1 MRPFRAARLR
11 PSYSGYSASSASK
24 EQELERQFDE
34 QLNTA
39 DLKAWLKQLS
49 SAPNQVGSPHDKA
62 NAEFIFSKFKE
73 WGWDA
78 HIETFEVLYPTPKKE
93 SLQLIAPHAY
103 TAVLREPPIRG
114 DSTSSQTKGVLPPYA
129 AYGADDN
136 VTADLVYVNY
146 GMPDDYDDLKR
157 LGIDVKGK
165 IVIARYG
172 DGWRGLKPRLAQEH
186 GAVGCIIYSDPW
198 DDGYREGDVYPRGG
212 FRPEFGVQ
220 RGSVA
225 DMTLYPGD
233 PINAR
238 SRSDQRCTTTFPRE
252 RENPYAD
259 SGDTDFLRGCETF
272 SGSAGGADSTAS
284 LERKL
289 ADHLSRW
296 PWKSAG
302 APRSSLRLESKNDL

>member
-1 MRPFRAARLR
+1 MRPFRAAQLR

-198 DDGYREGDVYPRGG
+198 DDGYREGDRFNRMGRNPCRRIAKESSPIRQ
-212 FRPEFGVQ
+212 FRYQ
-220 RGSVA
+220 
-225 DMTLYPGD
+225 
-233 PINAR
+233 R
-238 SRSDQRCTTTFPRE
+238 SRIFKRGRKPCASAAGERSRFQDQRSRNE
-252 RENPYAD
+252 RHDP
-259 SGDTDFLRGCETF
+259 GTL
-272 SGSAGGADSTAS
+272 AS
-284 LERKL
+284 QV
-289 ADHLSRW
+289 D
-296 PWKSAG
+296 
-302 APRSSLRLESKNDL
+302 D